1 MTREPDRERGR
12 FDHLAVARPLTAGGV
27 TGLRPT
33 ATYDCLAHAGARNRL
48 VALGAAKGIRAEFD
62 ADPGRIDAARRGGAG
77 RGISAKQDDRKP
89 DRCTPRTP
97 AQFLRRSIEQEAV
110 RILADAADAG
120 LVDRLHAVIDEQGKW
135 AKAGD
140 LERFNDADLAF
151 HKILYDAAGVPD
163 LWALVRKRS
172 GHIDRIRRLHLPIGG
187 KAAQI
192 VRDHEAIVNAISKGE
207 PDLAQSELR
216 DHLSR
221 SLAFS
226 DELRVRF
233 PGYFKE

>member
-27 TGLRPT
+27 TGLRAT
-33 ATYDCLAHAGARNRL
+33 ATYDRVSHAGARDSL
-48 VALGAAKGIRAEFD
+48 VALGAATGIRAEFD
-62 ADPGRIDAARRGGAG
+62 ADPGRTDAAPQ
-77 RGISAKQDDRKP
+77 S
-89 DRCTPRTP
+89 RTIVSLIDVP
-97 AQFLRRSIEQEAV
+97 LARQAQFLRRSIEQEAV
-110 RILADAADAG
+110 RILADTADAG
-120 LVDRLHAVIDEQGKW
+120 LVDRLHAVIEEQGKW

>member
-1 MTREPDRERGR
+1 VLTRAPSSTLFIVSSENARQRDTGTAETLLSVGNPR
-12 FDHLAVARPLTAGGV
+12 FDQASFPTLADLPSAKKEADEVARLYNSSSLLTGVKAVKSRVVAEMEKADVIHLA
-27 TGLRPT
+27 
-33 ATYDCLAHAGARNRL
+33 
-48 VALGAAKGIRAEFD
+48 
-62 ADPGRIDAARRGGAG
+62 
-77 RGISAKQDDRKP
+77 
-89 DRCTPRTP
+89 
-97 AQFLRRSIEQEAV
+97 
-110 RILADAADAG
+110 
-120 LVDRLHAVIDEQGKW
+120 LHAVIDEQGKW

>member
-27 TGLRPT
+27 TGLRAT
-33 ATYDCLAHAGARNRL
+33 ATYDRVSHAGARDSL
-48 VALGAAKGIRAEFD
+48 VALGAATGIRAEFD

-77 RGISAKQDDRKP
+77 RGVSAKQDD
-89 DRCTPRTP
+89 T
-97 AQFLRRSIEQEAV
+97 
-110 RILADAADAG
+110 ADAG
-120 LVDRLHAVIDEQGKW
+120 LVDRLHAVIEEQGKW

>member
-27 TGLRPT
+27 TGLRAT
-33 ATYDCLAHAGARNRL
+33 ATYDRVSHAGARDSL
-48 VALGAAKGIRAEFD
+48 VALGAATGIRAEFD
-62 ADPGRIDAARRGGAG
+62 ADPDALMRLVSLIDVPLAR
-77 RGISAKQDDRKP
+77 Q
-89 DRCTPRTP
+89 

-110 RILADAADAG
+110 RILADTADAG
-120 LVDRLHAVIDEQGKW
+120 LVDRLHAVIEEQGKW

>member
-1 MTREPDRERGR
+1 MNVDASTTWQLRDRSQQAASRVFEQLR
-12 FDHLAVARPLTAGGV
+12 HMIVSLTLAPGTALSRSALQRDFGLSSTPIRDALMRLEEAGLVEVFPQSRTIVSLIDVPLAR
-27 TGLRPT
+27 
-33 ATYDCLAHAGARNRL
+33 
-48 VALGAAKGIRAEFD
+48 
-62 ADPGRIDAARRGGAG
+62 
-77 RGISAKQDDRKP
+77 Q
-89 DRCTPRTP
+89 

-110 RILADAADAG
+110 RILADTADAG
-120 LVDRLHAVIDEQGKW
+120 LVDRLHAVIEEQGKW

>member
-1 MTREPDRERGR
+1 MDASTTWQLRDRSQQAASRVFEQLR
-12 FDHLAVARPLTAGGV
+12 HMIVSLTLAPGTALSRSALQRDFGLSSTPIRDALMRLEEAGLVEVFPQSRTIVSLIDVPLAR
-27 TGLRPT
+27 
-33 ATYDCLAHAGARNRL
+33 
-48 VALGAAKGIRAEFD
+48 
-62 ADPGRIDAARRGGAG
+62 
-77 RGISAKQDDRKP
+77 Q
-89 DRCTPRTP
+89 

-110 RILADAADAG
+110 TADAG
-120 LVDRLHAVIDEQGKW
+120 LVDRLHAVIEEQGKW